1 MIIQTLLSRLDDDT
15 KSKRLELFKSWEEL
29 GYSLSFYPYGD
40 CYVMMAEIPDKD
52 FEKLLNIFSN
62 KDEAAGA
69 FLDMALEYGWEP
81 VPKNYLVYHAHFEG
95 DILKA
100 GILTEDGSFQPY
112 DQLNLENM
120 IRELARY
127 DRIVVYSY
135 DVITYI
141 KDVYPDVDRKVYV
154 IAKEIAKAK
163 GKAPYLEELAQM
175 YGTEVKSLEEKLS
188 FIKGLLDGPIKLD
201 GEFTL
206 PPVNKPLLEC

>member
-1 MIIQTLLSRLDDDT
+1 MIIQTLLSRLDDDA
-15 KSKRLELFKSWEEL
+15 KNKRLEVFKSWEEL

-62 KDEAAGA
+62 KDEATGA

-81 VPKNYLVYHAHFEG
+81 VPKTYLVYHAQFEG
-95 DILKA
+95 DVLKA
-100 GILTEDGSFQPY
+100 GILTEDGSYQPY

-163 GKAPYLEELAQM
+163 GKAPYLEELAKM
-175 YGTEVKSLEEKLS
+175 HGTEVKSLEEKLS
-188 FIKGLLDGPIKLD
+188 FIRRLLDGPIKLD
-201 GEFTL
+201 GEITL